1 MGDLRLA
8 PRVSPMM
15 DAFDKAE
22 AARDAMREATR
33 AADRKAATEAQQTA
47 DAAREAQQAAD
58 AARAQA
64 QQVIRPEPPVPA
76 GTPAET
82 APPGVPPG
90 TAVPIDLRLRA
101 AINAVPEA
109 TPPGFAPP
117 GERGPSVP
125 PGAAGPATVPYA
137 PPMPEAAPLVQPAGP
152 AEPIGPRSVGAAA
165 SREGTPAS
173 ELGMTPGEEAAYRST
188 AEGNKLLEPQ
198 EPGVRDDKQYLTGEK
213 INEAQASQNVEIARE
228 LNSLREQTPALD
240 KAMTADEN
248 HNNNIRTNAIHNAIP
263 GQVQITAAR
272 TARQAAMDLNEPK
285 VFANAADADV
295 RPIVKEIQDILNDP
309 KNLENSQLRQYVRP
323 LIARLQNPDGTPK
336 ITNPLQLWSWRQDV
350 QHLTSGAAQA
360 ADPNLSRVSG
370 LLGRVLDKTD
380 ERIEAAAPG
389 YKANL
394 RDEYRTRSRE
404 IDAMEALN
412 AERFKLFDSQNK
424 PNYNAVQSLMKRMVD
439 ARQANDPYDPFTHVT
454 QDTLDKFW
462 NIRDSMRRQAAVD
475 RLGKPRGSPT
485 SQNVG
490 DAMRIAG
497 KMALQTAAPAIGA
510 TLGTALIPIPGV
522 GPVAGIAAGAT
533 LNHFLSARAMG
544 QRLTRGLELTNPNKM
559 LRPDA
564 VP

>member
-1 MGDLRLA
+1 MTATPADRAPGFV
-8 PRVSPMM
+8 PRVNVDPLT
-15 DAFDKAE
+15 DE
-22 AARDAMREATR
+22 VTTTR
-33 AADRKAATEAQQTA
+33 
-47 DAAREAQQAAD
+47 
-58 AARAQA
+58 
-64 QQVIRPEPPVPA
+64 VPD
-76 GTPAET
+76 
-82 APPGVPPG
+82 
-90 TAVPIDLRLRA
+90 DLRLRA
-101 AINAVPEA
+101 AIEAVPPEA
-109 TPPGFAPP
+109 PPGFVPP
-117 GERGPSVP
+117 GERAPSVP
-125 PGAAGPATVPYA
+125 PGAAGPATIPSYA
-137 PPMPEAAPLVQPAGP
+137 PPSPDVAPT
-152 AEPIGPRSVGAAA
+152 EPPGFRSVGAAA
-165 SREGTPAS
+165 SREGTPAP
-173 ELGMTPGEEAAYRST
+173 ELGLTPDETAAYRST

-198 EPGVRDDKQYLTGEK
+198 ETGVRDDKVYLTGER
-213 INEAQASQNVEIARE
+213 INEAQASQDVEIARE

-240 KAMTADEN
+240 KAMTEDEN
-248 HNNNIRTNAIHNAIP
+248 HNNNITTNAIHNAIP
-263 GQVQITAAR
+263 GQVQITAAKN
-272 TARQAAMDLNEPK
+272 ARKAAMETNEPK

-295 RPIVKEIQDILNDP
+295 LPIVKEIQDILNEP
-309 KNLENSQLRQYVRP
+309 KNLENSQLKQYVRP

-336 ITNPLQLWSWRQDV
+336 ITNPLQLWGWRQDV

-360 ADPNLSRVSG
+360 GDPNLSRISG
-370 LLGRVLDKTD
+370 LLGRVLEKTD
-380 ERIEAAAPG
+380 DQLETAAPG
-389 YKANL
+389 YKVGL
-394 RDEYRTRSRE
+394 RDEYHTRSRE

-424 PNYNAVQSLMKRMVD
+424 PNYNAVQSLMKRMID